1 MTRIGWNYKSYKRFD
16 EDRARDYSVIA
27 NEVFAPIYPVIAQQI
42 MDRCG
47 VSEGL
52 CIDVGCGPAN
62 LAIALA
68 KITSLTFYAMD
79 FSGHILDSAREN
91 IERERLAA
99 RVTPV
104 EGDVHR
110 MPFANG
116 IASLIVSRG
125 SMRFWRNRPAA
136 FREIRRVLK
145 PGGRGYVGGGLGSRE
160 LAEEINR
167 EMIRRGADW
176 GNKPKPDVRKKDATE
191 WAVIMEK
198 AGFTRYE
205 LIRDDSGSWIC
216 FEKDEEMS

>member
-1 MTRIGWNYKSYKRFD
+1 MTRIGWNSKSYKKFD
-16 EDRARDYSVIA
+16 EERAGEYAIIA

-52 CIDVGCGPAN
+52 CVDVGCGPAN
-62 LAIALA
+62 LALALA

-79 FSGHILDSAREN
+79 FSGHILDLAREN
-91 IERERLAA
+91 IVREGLTA
-99 RVTPV
+99 RVTTV

-110 MPFANG
+110 MPFADG

-136 FREIRRVLK
+136 FREMRRILR
-145 PGGRGYVGGGLGSRE
+145 PGGKGYVGGGLGSSL

-176 GNKPKPDVRKKDATE
+176 QNKPKPKMRKKDTVE
-191 WAVIMEK
+191 WEVVMEK
-198 AGFTRYE
+198 AGITKYE
-205 LIRDDSGSWIC
+205 IVRDDSGSWVY
-216 FEKDEEMS
+216 FEKEEERQ